1 MPPIDIFQVYDD
13 SSIPGAD
20 DPPEADKLPDPAGSG
35 IIRLKPTF
43 KKNPAAGKPVSYAQ
57 ICLKS
62 QFHRKKSILTIGRYN
77 FCG

>member
-20 DPPEADKLPDPAGSG
+20 DYLIRLRW

-43 KKNPAAGKPVSYAQ
+43 KKNPAAGKSISYAR

-62 QFHRKKSILTIGRYN
+62 QFQRK
-77 FCG
+77 